1 MKRWLISLG
10 LVFAVP
16 GLALPQTAR
25 IQADIDKELRQTRI
39 YEDIEIMRRLL
50 QRRIF
55 GFMSSCQKCHA
66 TVAGTQP
73 VLMDPLTS
81 TATSPDGPGSSGGGV
96 GYAIEPKSE
105 IGIGSGRVVWLP
117 DGGGRMVRTAS
128 SDAIALDGTYVPG
141 QGVILQAQL
150 PLWAATA
157 TREPRGSAQKK
168 PSEAI
173 NDWDLIRK
181 QIRGEK
187 VEGRATPADDPHEV
201 TIQDVLVRALAEYG
215 KHMRLADNERLTLTV
230 TFRNAA
236 GDEHASSVRYSA
248 IEALAAIDD
257 VGGGPATGAGPDD
270 KGGGGPGSSGLGPM
284 GPKGSGGG
292 PIGPPSSS
300 RDYEL
305 LADLHIKQGRYQ
317 EAIKALRKAAETFT
331 DSNRHV
337 SIYRKL
343 ASVQLLLN
351 QNDPSLKT
359 LDEVMEL
366 LQKAKAS
373 AKAGAAP
380 APRRYLPQRLTITA
394 TYVALQDA
402 STNNLDAFRSQINL
416 VWLRF
421 DHPAL
426 GGGGD
431 GGAGSLGPGSQSK

>member
-25 IQADIDKELRQTRI
+25 IQAEIDKELHQTRL

-55 GFMSSCQKCHA
+55 SFMNSCQKCHS
-66 TVAGTQP
+66 TVAGESP
-73 VLMDPLTS
+73 AMDPLTS
-81 TATSPDGPGSSGGGV
+81 TATSPDGPGISGTAP
-96 GYAIEPKSE
+96 GYAIEPRWES
-105 IGIGSGRVVWLP
+105 GIVGSGRVVWHP
-117 DGGGRMVRTAS
+117 DGGGRGVRTGS
-128 SDAIALDGTYVPG
+128 SDSIALDGTYVPG

-157 TREPRGSAQKK
+157 TREPRGNAQKK
-168 PSEAI
+168 PAEAI

-187 VEGRATPADDPHEV
+187 TEGRSTPADDPHEI

-215 KHMRLADNERLTLTV
+215 KHMRLAQNERLTLTV
-230 TFRNAA
+230 TFRRAA
-236 GDEHASSVRYSA
+236 AEEHAGSVRYSA
-248 IEALAAIDD
+248 AEALAG
-257 VGGGPATGAGPDD
+257 VGEAGSDRGAPPAGV
-270 KGGGGPGSSGLGPM
+270 GPGSSGGALSSAGGGPM
-284 GPKGSGGG
+284 GPQHPSGL
-292 PIGPPSSS
+292 PVGPPSSS

-317 EAIKALRKAAETFT
+317 EAIKALRKAAEVYT

-343 ASVQLLLN
+343 ASVQLLM
-351 QNDPSLKT
+351 NDPNQKT

-373 AKAGAAP
+373 AKAGAVP
-380 APRRYLPQRLTITA
+380 APRLYLPQRLTITA
-394 TYVALQDA
+394 SQPALLDA

-421 DHPAL
+421 DHAVP
-426 GGGGD
+426 GGGGE
-431 GGAGSLGPGSQSK
+431 GGAGSSGSGPKSK